1 MSHINND
8 LRINTSDIIDRAISL
23 GVIFYNTGNFKEC
36 ALVYSAT
43 INTLNKMGVLSKST
57 DQIDINYIINQTMLS
72 FEASSSK
79 DDKTAWVYR
88 IILDNIREGYDLTIS
103 RTQETLFNNNTED
116 AFDNKL
122 KNLKQNISNQKIEKP
137 KENLFDNLKQ
147 KLNQRGYKNIVF
159 IERNSPDIV
168 DSKNVNYGYDQNRT
182 ETVTKG
188 SYKLNSNRGFFNL
201 QFEFIDIVDDIS
213 ASGDSSEIK
222 FIIIN

>member
-1 MSHINND
+1 
-8 LRINTSDIIDRAISL
+8 
-23 GVIFYNTGNFKEC
+23 
-36 ALVYSAT
+36 
-43 INTLNKMGVLSKST
+43 
-57 DQIDINYIINQTMLS
+57 MLS

-116 AFDNKL
+116 AFDTKL